1 MIRTAAFT
9 LLFLIALSSFA
20 QQQCTIKGEIID
32 RNSKVLLI
40 HRYSEG
46 YNSFKENQT
55 KIPIKK
61 GRFEYTF
68 SYTEPE
74 AYELIFEDEAKQG
87 NWRAIPFFP
96 TNGIVE
102 FKLHPKDQWMLN
114 TINGGQ
120 LNDELKAY
128 HHYISQRFDEPKN
141 ELSKIEADLVEKNEY
156 NSVAFEALR
165 QRLKATND
173 SDDEAKALIYQEMD
187 ELQKTHARYTEK
199 AKRLFVDPY
208 DSLQRVE
215 HLTKY
220 EYIKNHVSLTTY
232 YLIWKDADMNMKS
245 NPLIAQLI
253 SNVFPLYQKT
263 YPEHIYT
270 KLLEKQVAGLRT
282 IQVGGRYID
291 FKAPGVDGDSVQLS
305 SVIQNHVALLDFWGS
320 WCGPCIAKSRM
331 VVPIYE
337 QYKDKGFKIVG
348 IAREFKNTDAV
359 KKRLSKENFSWLNLV
374 ELDDKLNLWNTYG
387 ISNGTGLMIL
397 VDKDGTILSLDPK
410 PEELEKILTEKL

>member
-1 MIRTAAFT
+1 MKGVT
-9 LLFLIALSSFA
+9 LSTFLFLFALSSFA
-20 QQQCTIKGEIID
+20 QQQCTIKGEIIY

-40 HRYSEG
+40 RRYSEG
-46 YNSFKENQT
+46 FRSFTNNQT

-74 AYELIFEDEAKQG
+74 AYELIFEDEFKQG
-87 NWRAIPFFP
+87 TWKAIPFFP
-96 TNGIVE
+96 TNGIIE
-102 FKLHPKDQWMLN
+102 FKLHPKDQWELN
-114 TINGGQ
+114 TITGGQ

-128 HHYISQRFDEPKN
+128 QQYMSRLFDKSKN
-141 ELSKIEADLVEKNEY
+141 EVHKVAADLVEKNEY
-156 NSVAFEALR
+156 NSAAFEELR
-165 QRLKATND
+165 GRLKTIKD
-173 SDDEAKALIYQEMD
+173 QETRTLIDLEMA
-187 ELQKTHARYTEK
+187 EMEKTHARYTEK
-199 AKRLFVDPY
+199 AKRMFIDPY
-208 DSLQRVE
+208 DSIVRLE
-215 HLTKY
+215 HLAKY
-220 EYIKNHVSLTTY
+220 EYIRTHVSLASY
-232 YLIWKDADMNMKS
+232 YHIWRDADLLMKS
-245 NPLIAQLI
+245 NLLVAQLI

-263 YPEHIYT
+263 YPEHVYT

-282 IQVGGRYID
+282 IQVGGQYID
-291 FKAPGVDGDSVQLS
+291 FKAPSIEGDSVQLS
-305 SVIQNHVALLDFWGS
+305 RVIQNHVALIDFWGS

-410 PEELEKILTEKL
+410 PEELEKILIQKL

>member
-9 LLFLIALSSFA
+9 LLFLTALGSFA
-20 QQQCTIKGEIID
+20 QQQCTIKGEIIN

-61 GRFEYTF
+61 GSFEYTF

-96 TNGIVE
+96 TNGTIE
-102 FKLHPKDQWMLN
+102 FKLHSQDQWMLN
-114 TINGGQ
+114 TITGGQ
-120 LNDELKAY
+120 LNDELKVY
-128 HHYISQRFDEPKN
+128 QNYSH
-141 ELSKIEADLVEKNEY
+141 ELFGKLQSELLKIYAELVEKNEY
-156 NSVAFEALR
+156 NSAEYEELR
-165 QRLKATND
+165 GRLKTIKD
-173 SDDEAKALIYQEMD
+173 QEARKLIDLEMA
-187 ELQKTHARYTEK
+187 EMEKTHTRYTEK
-199 AKRLFVDPY
+199 AKRRFIDPY
-208 DSLQRVE
+208 DSLVRLE
-215 HLTKY
+215 YLAKY
-220 EYIKNHVSLTTY
+220 EYIKDHVSLATY
-232 YLIWKDADMNMKS
+232 YLIWKDADMLMKS
-245 NPLIAQLI
+245 NPLVAQLI

-263 YPEHIYT
+263 YPGHIYT

-305 SVIQNHVALLDFWGS
+305 SVIQNHVALLVFWGS

-337 QYKDKGFKIVG
+337 QFKDKGFKIVG